1 MPNVGAD
8 IRNGLLKP
16 PDQHN
21 RQTDYQRGVILW
33 QNTENA
39 VTVIGPLR
47 PIPSILTKTGSPT
60 GKIMK
65 QDELIEIITN
75 GENSG
80 IEFKL
85 DDIRPEQLAKEA
97 VALQFGGHRH

>member
-1 MPNVGAD
+1 
-8 IRNGLLKP
+8 
-16 PDQHN
+16 
-21 RQTDYQRGVILW
+21 
-33 QNTENA
+33 
-39 VTVIGPLR
+39 
-47 PIPSILTKTGSPT
+47 
-60 GKIMK
+60 MK